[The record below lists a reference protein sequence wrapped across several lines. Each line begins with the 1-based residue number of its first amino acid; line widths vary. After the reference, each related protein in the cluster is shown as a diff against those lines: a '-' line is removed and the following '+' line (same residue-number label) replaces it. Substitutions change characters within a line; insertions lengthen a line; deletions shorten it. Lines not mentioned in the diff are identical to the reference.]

1 MDSHSIVFWLHDE
14 VHCLIIFFRNKP
26 WFCSFVFRIV
36 SSSDSACNVDDAL
49 LVKCDYSL
57 WTFHGP
63 LASEPF
69 WETLWSKTN
78 RLQWPHALSAS
89 MDPKIRHI
97 AFQGGL
103 DEGQGRDR
111 VWRGSRGSCPRTSCW
126 TRPFCWPTGKG
137 YREVGAPPHLL
148 WDNTGTTTEKQT
160 KRTGNYIDEEWLE
173 NLIILLREW
182 PKTTKW
188 DSTLS

>member
-1 MDSHSIVFWLHDE
+1 
-14 VHCLIIFFRNKP
+14 
-26 WFCSFVFRIV
+26 
-36 SSSDSACNVDDAL
+36 
-49 LVKCDYSL
+49 
-57 WTFHGP
+57 
-63 LASEPF
+63 
-69 WETLWSKTN
+69 
-78 RLQWPHALSAS
+78 

-103 DEGQGRDR
+103 DEGQRRGR

-148 WDNTGTTTEKQT
+148 WDNTGTTPAKQT

-173 NLIILLREW
+173 NMIILLREW
-182 PKTTKW
+182 PKTAKW
-188 DSTLS
+188 DSTLLLVIFGCLYSYYCEVMEALTQIVVFAIFSRTNQWMIIIQCDQKKCEHV